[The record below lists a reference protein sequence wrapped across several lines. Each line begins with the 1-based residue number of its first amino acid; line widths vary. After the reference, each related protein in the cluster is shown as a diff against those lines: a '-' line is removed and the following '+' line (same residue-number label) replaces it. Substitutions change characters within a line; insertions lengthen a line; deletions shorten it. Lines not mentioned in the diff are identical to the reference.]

1 MAYTIHTI
9 LYATDLGPYQPTV
22 FRHAAGLAQQFGAK
36 VHIVYVLEPLGEF
49 AHSLIDN
56 YVPTDVQAKL
66 HKEGYAEA
74 RQNLQARLDKSC
86 KEDLNID
93 SKALMSEVRIVE
105 GRPATVILDE
115 ARRIGADLI
124 VLGSH
129 GHSALDEML
138 IGSVARKITLK
149 ATVPVLLVPIK
160 D

>member
-1 MAYTIHTI
+1 MTYTIRTI
-9 LYATDLGPYQPTV
+9 LYATDLGPHQPKV
-22 FRHAAGLAQQFGAK
+22 FRHAAGLAKQFGAK

-56 YVPTDVQAKL
+56 YVPTEVQERL

-74 RQNLQARLDKSC
+74 RQKLQARLDKSC
-86 KEDLNID
+86 KEDLGID
-93 SKALMSEVRIVE
+93 SKVVMSEVRIVE

-115 ARRIGADLI
+115 AKRIGADLI

-129 GHSALDEML
+129 GHTALDEML
-138 IGSVARKITLK
+138 IGSVARKVTLK

-160 D
+160 E